1 MQMLCSGTWRHPQRR
16 SGQVGGEGLG
26 TEKATQTVG
35 RLRVRWPIT
44 EVVGTGSVGVG
55 SLKHLKSL

>member
-35 RLRVRWPIT
+35 PIT
-44 EVVGTGSVGVG
+44 CQMADYGSCRKQG
-55 SLKHLKSL
+55 L